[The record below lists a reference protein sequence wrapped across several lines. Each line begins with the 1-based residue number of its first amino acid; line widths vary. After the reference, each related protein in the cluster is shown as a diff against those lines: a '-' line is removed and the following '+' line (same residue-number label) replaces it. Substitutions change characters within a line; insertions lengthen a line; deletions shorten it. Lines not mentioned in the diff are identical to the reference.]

1 MLDTTR
7 MTALSKPVCRESCL
21 PNLNSATPDIHLADA
36 QKREKDARAAHHRD
50 PQDTWVTG
58 PEGLLLEAHKPDAT
72 LAVID
77 TYGVSRDQKVQHGE
91 ITSALAVQASG
102 RQESNLLRVD
112 NGGVKFPPNK
122 ADSVDQYI
130 ETRYLGFTHATTT
143 ALQEIHDKYP
153 KINTISLSQG
163 LSGPRLT
170 ADLARRALKDPDY
183 ALKLAKE
190 LGHPGPIDWNQPAS
204 QKLIA
209 ERVQSTL
216 EKSPKVA
223 TELLALRQ
231 ELADHPKV
239 AFFTS
244 AGNDGET
251 QGLLRRANFRFD
263 PAWDGTP
270 QGTSPLTQSV
280 AAANLQGL
288 GAGPTLYS
296 QRTQNSIAF
305 DGKARVTVDGRPL
318 CELSTD
324 RPAPLLPW
332 CAPLQGTSFAA
343 PRAAG
348 TYNAD
353 PIAYQKLRLQAL
365 PSVEADNTLGAGLLH

>member
-7 MTALSKPVCRESCL
+7 MTALSKPICRASCL
-21 PNLNSATPDIHLADA
+21 PNLSSTPDIHLADA
-36 QKREKDARAAHHRD
+36 QKRQKDALAAHN
-50 PQDTWVTG
+50 QTAQQTWEKG
-58 PEGLLLEAHKPDAT
+58 PEGLLLEAHKPEAT

-77 TYGVSRDQKVQHGE
+77 TFGVSSEQNVHHGE
-91 ITSALAVQASG
+91 ITAALALQASG
-102 RQESNLLRVD
+102 RNESNLLRVD
-112 NGGVKFPPNK
+112 NGGVKFPTRK
-122 ADSVDQYI
+122 SDRLDEYI
-130 ETRYLGFTHATTT
+130 ENRYTGFTHATTL
-143 ALQEIHDKYP
+143 ALQEVHQKHP

-163 LSGPRLT
+163 ISGPRLT

-183 ALKLAKE
+183 ALKLAKD
-190 LGHPGPIDWNQPAS
+190 LGHPGPVDWNQPAS

-223 TELLALRQ
+223 SELTALRQ

-239 AFFTS
+239 AFFSS

-251 QGLLRRANFRFD
+251 QALLRQADFRFD

-270 QGTSPLTQSV
+270 QSTSPLTQSV

-288 GAGPTLYS
+288 GATPTLYS
-296 QRTQNSIAF
+296 QHTPNSIAF
-305 DGKARVTVDGRPL
+305 DGKAKVTVDGRPL
-318 CELSTD
+318 CEVSTD
-324 RPAPLLPW
+324 RPAPFLPW
-332 CAPLQGTSFAA
+332 CAPHQGTSFST

-348 TYNAD
+348 LYNAD
-353 PIAYQKLRLQAL
+353 PVAYEKLRLQAL
-365 PSVEADNTLGAGLLH
+365 PSVEGENTLGVGLLH